1 MKKYLILISLIL
13 FNLSFSGE
21 NNIIKGNPNTIT
33 GDNNVVIGNNNTIRK
48 NSSVTIGN
56 ENSTGNDNSVAIG
69 ITNRPDIGG
78 NNVSIGFVNYP
89 QHEGAIAIGNG
100 MTDGS
105 AYSIGMGEDNS
116 VKGDNSF
123 VLGKNNK
130 SFSFYNKY
138 PTYTIGD
145 SNYMAGYDSFNFGT
159 NNWYGEDWYGKKDYT
174 YEVNNHKYP
183 KGMWFNYVFGSN
195 VRIDETKSYTIVL
208 GNNSE
213 AVYNSL
219 SIGNSNHLRRIVNV
233 ERALNESD
241 AITLKQFKDILYNK
255 NTDND
260 FSSYLFKD
268 LSNSDDETLKNQALK
283 LLTTDNISST
293 SNYLI
298 SGKIL
303 YNYINSGDN
312 IYSKNKIDEL
322 INNRTSNQD
331 YSGLL
336 EKGEYDKL
344 KDVSLLK
351 SNVTKEFLSN
361 ILDNKELAETDSS
374 NINTGEYREVLS
386 KSNLISDKKF
396 QDSLTTLYN
405 KNEIE
410 EKIDNKSNISGDNID
425 VDKYIKVLSL
435 GKEGNKLI
443 TDRNIK
449 EILENSYI
457 KSSEIDNRL
466 TNLEKKDGSNI
477 EVDAY
482 TKKLEE
488 KGLLTDSK
496 SKELIDEKL
505 KTIDLTKP
513 NEKLQVFNN
522 INEKSIKANAG
533 IASAIAIS
541 SLPQVNISDDRLL
554 NISFGYGM
562 YGREHAFALGVSG
575 GDPNG
580 NVIARLNSS
589 INTKVQFSV
598 GLGLSYQFGIS
609 YSNDDLEIENLTKKL
624 QNLEDL
630 VKRLNVD

>member
-13 FNLSFSGE
+13 FNISFSGE

-116 VKGDNSF
+116 VKGENSF

-130 SFSFYNKY
+130 SFSLYNKY

-145 SNYMAGYDSFNFGT
+145 SNYMVGIDSYNFGT
-159 NNWYGEDWYGKKDYT
+159 NNWYGEDRYGKKDYT

-183 KGMWFNYVFGSN
+183 KNMWFNYVFGSN
-195 VRIDETKSYTIVL
+195 VRIDETKSYSIVL
-208 GNNSE
+208 GNESE
-213 AVYNSL
+213 SVYNSL
-219 SIGNSNHLRRIVNV
+219 SIGNNTNLRRIANV
-233 ERALNESD
+233 AKGVNESD

-283 LLTTDNISST
+283 LLTTGNISST

-303 YNYINSGDN
+303 YNYLNGGDN

-322 INNRTSNQD
+322 INNRPSNND
-331 YSGLL
+331 YFGLL
-336 EKGEYDKL
+336 EKGEYAKL

-351 SNVTKEFLSN
+351 SNVTKEYLTN

-374 NINTGEYREVLS
+374 NINVWEYKEILS
-386 KSNLISDKKF
+386 KSNLITDKKLH
-396 QDSLTTLYN
+396 DNLSSLYN

-410 EKIDNKSNISGDNID
+410 EKIDDKANVSGDNIE
-425 VDKYIKVLSL
+425 VNKYIQTLSL
-435 GKEGNKLI
+435 GKDGHKLI
-443 TDRNIK
+443 TDRNLK

-488 KGLLTDSK
+488 KGLLTDTK
-496 SKELIDEKL
+496 SKKMID
-505 KTIDLTKP
+505 
-513 NEKLQVFNN
+513 EKLQVFNN
-522 INEKSIKANAG
+522 INEKSSKANAG

-541 SLPQVNISDDRLL
+541 SLPQINITDDRIL

-575 GDPNG
+575 GDPSG

-589 INTKVQFSV
+589 INTKVQFSI
-598 GLGLSYQFGIS
+598 GLGLAYQFGIS
-609 YSNDDLEIENLTKKL
+609 YNDEDLEIKNLIQKVENLENLVKKL
-624 QNLEDL
+624 
-630 VKRLNVD
+630 K

>member
-78 NNVSIGFVNYP
+78 NNVSIGFVNHP

-116 VKGDNSF
+116 VKGEKSF

-130 SFSFYNKY
+130 SFSLYNKY

-145 SNYMAGYDSFNFGT
+145 SNYMVGYDSFNFGT
-159 NNWYGEDWYGKKDYT
+159 NNWYGEDRYGKKDYT
-174 YEVNNHKYP
+174 YEVTNHKYP
-183 KGMWFNYVFGSN
+183 KNMWFNYVFGSN
-195 VRIDETKSYTIVL
+195 VRIDETKSYSIVL
-208 GNNSE
+208 GNESE
-213 AVYNSL
+213 SVNNSL
-219 SIGNSNHLRRIVNV
+219 SIGSSTHLRRIVNV

-283 LLTTDNISST
+283 LLTTGNISST
-293 SNYLI
+293 SNDLI

-303 YNYINSGDN
+303 YNYLNGGES
-312 IYSKNKIDEL
+312 IYNKSKIDEL

-336 EKGEYDKL
+336 EKGEYAKL

-351 SNVTKEFLSN
+351 SNVTKEYLSK

-374 NINTGEYREVLS
+374 NINVGEYKEVLS
-386 KSNLISDKKF
+386 KSNLITDKKLH
-396 QDSLTTLYN
+396 DNLSSLYN
-405 KNEIE
+405 KKEVE

-449 EILENSYI
+449 EILENSYV

-496 SKELIDEKL
+496 SKKLIDEKL
-505 KTIDLTKP
+505 KTIDLTKS
-513 NEKLQVFNN
+513 NEKLELFNN
-522 INEKSIKANAG
+522 INEKSVKANAG

-562 YGREHAFALGVSG
+562 YGREHAFALGISG
-575 GDPNG
+575 GDPSG
-580 NVIARLNSS
+580 NVIAKLNSS

-598 GLGLSYQFGIS
+598 GLGLAYQFGIS
-609 YSNDDLEIENLTKKL
+609 YNDEDLEIKNLTKKL

-630 VKRLNVD
+630 VKKLNTD

>member
-21 NNIIKGNPNTIT
+21 NNTIEGNTNTIT
-33 GDNNVVIGNNNTIRK
+33 GDNNVVIGNDNTIRK

-56 ENSTGNDNSVAIG
+56 KNSTGNDNSVAIG
-69 ITNRPDIGG
+69 ITNMPNIGG

-100 MTDGS
+100 MTAGS

-116 VKGDNSF
+116 IKGDNSF

-130 SFSFYNKY
+130 SFSLYNKY

-145 SNYMAGYDSFNFGT
+145 SNHMAGYDSFNLGT
-159 NNWYGEDWYGKKDYT
+159 NNWYGEDFYGPKDYT
-174 YEVNNHKYP
+174 GVINEHKYP
-183 KGMWFNYVFGSN
+183 KILWFNYVFGSN
-195 VRIDETKSYTIVL
+195 VRIDETKSYSIVL

-213 AVYNSL
+213 SVYNSL
-219 SIGNSNHLRRIVNV
+219 SIGNNTHLRRIVNV
-233 ERALNESD
+233 ASALNESD

-283 LLTTDNISST
+283 LLTTGNISST
-293 SNYLI
+293 SNDLI

-303 YNYINSGDN
+303 YNYLNGGDN
-312 IYSKNKIDEL
+312 IYNKGKIDEL

-344 KDVSLLK
+344 KDESLLK

-374 NINTGEYREVLS
+374 NINTGEYKNVLS
-386 KSNLISDKKF
+386 KSNLITDKKLH
-396 QDSLTTLYN
+396 DNLSSLYN

-410 EKIDNKSNISGDNID
+410 EKIDDKANVSGDNIE
-425 VDKYIKVLSL
+425 VNKYIQTLSL
-435 GKEGNKLI
+435 GKDDYKLI
-443 TDRNIK
+443 TDRNLK

-505 KTIDLTKP
+505 KTIDLTKS

-589 INTKVQFSV
+589 INTKIQFSI

-609 YSNDDLEIENLTKKL
+609 NDDEDLEIKNLTQKVENLE
-624 QNLEDL
+624 NL

>member
-13 FNLSFSGE
+13 FNISFSGE

-69 ITNRPDIGG
+69 ITNMPNIGG

-116 VKGDNSF
+116 VKGEKSF

-130 SFSFYNKY
+130 SFSLYNKY

-145 SNYMAGYDSFNFGT
+145 SNYMVGIDSYNFGT
-159 NNWYGEDWYGKKDYT
+159 NNWYGEDRYGKKDYT

-183 KGMWFNYVFGSN
+183 KNMWFNYVFGSN
-195 VRIDETKSYTIVL
+195 VRIDETKSYSIVL
-208 GNNSE
+208 GNESE
-213 AVYNSL
+213 SVYNSL

-283 LLTTDNISST
+283 LLTTGNISST

-303 YNYINSGDN
+303 YNYLNGGDN

-322 INNRTSNQD
+322 INNRPSNND

-351 SNVTKEFLSN
+351 NNVTKEFLSN
-361 ILDNKELAETDSS
+361 ILNNKELAETDSS
-374 NINTGEYREVLS
+374 NINVGEYKNVLS
-386 KSNLISDKKF
+386 KYNLTTDKKLH
-396 QDSLTTLYN
+396 DNLSSLYN

-410 EKIDNKSNISGDNID
+410 EKIDDKANVSGDNIE
-425 VDKYIKVLSL
+425 VNKYIQTLSL
-435 GKEGNKLI
+435 GKDGHKLI
-443 TDRNIK
+443 TDRNLK

-488 KGLLTDSK
+488 KGLLTDTK
-496 SKELIDEKL
+496 SKKMIDERL
-505 KTIDLTKP
+505 NTIDLIKS

-522 INEKSIKANAG
+522 INEKSVKANAG

-541 SLPQVNISDDRLL
+541 SLPQINITDDRIL

-562 YGREHAFALGVSG
+562 YGREHAFALGVNG

-598 GLGLSYQFGIS
+598 GLGLAYQFGIS
-609 YSNDDLEIENLTKKL
+609 YNDEDLEIKNLTQKVEDLENLVKKL
-624 QNLEDL
+624 
-630 VKRLNVD
+630 K

>member
-21 NNIIKGNPNTIT
+21 NNTIEGNTNTIT
-33 GDNNVVIGNNNTIRK
+33 GDNNVVIGNDNTIRK

-56 ENSTGNDNSVAIG
+56 KNSTGNDNSVAIG

-100 MTDGS
+100 MTAGS

-116 VKGDNSF
+116 IKGDNSF
-123 VLGKNNK
+123 VLGKNNT
-130 SFSFYNKY
+130 SFSFYSKN
-138 PTYTIGD
+138 PTYTIGYK
-145 SNYMAGYDSFNFGT
+145 NYMAGYDSFNFGT
-159 NNWYGEDWYGKKDYT
+159 NNWYGEDFYGPKDYT
-174 YEVNNHKYP
+174 GVINEHKYP
-183 KGMWFNYVFGSN
+183 KILWFNYVFGSN
-195 VRIDETKSYTIVL
+195 VRIDETKSYSIVL

-213 AVYNSL
+213 SVYNSL
-219 SIGNSNHLRRIVNV
+219 SIGNNTHLRRIVNV
-233 ERALNESD
+233 ASALNESD

-283 LLTTDNISST
+283 LLTTGNISST
-293 SNYLI
+293 SNDLI

-303 YNYINSGDN
+303 YNYLNSGNN

-322 INNRTSNQD
+322 IDNRTSNQD

-344 KDVSLLK
+344 KDESLLK
-351 SNVTKEFLSN
+351 NNVTKEYLTN

-374 NINTGEYREVLS
+374 NINAGEYKEVLS
-386 KSNLISDKKF
+386 KSNLITDKKLH
-396 QDSLTTLYN
+396 DNLNSLYN

-410 EKIDNKSNISGDNID
+410 EKIDDKVNVSGDNID

-435 GKEGNKLI
+435 GKDGNKLI

-496 SKELIDEKL
+496 SKKLIDEKL

-513 NEKLQVFNN
+513 NEKLQLFNN

-541 SLPQVNISDDRLL
+541 SLPQVNISDERVL

-562 YGREHAFALGVSG
+562 YGREHAFALGISG

-609 YSNDDLEIENLTKKL
+609 YNDEDLEIKNLTQKVENLE
-624 QNLEDL
+624 NL

>member
-21 NNIIKGNPNTIT
+21 NNTIEGNTNTIT
-33 GDNNVVIGNNNTIRK
+33 GDNNVVIGNDNTIRK

-56 ENSTGNDNSVAIG
+56 KNSTGNDNSVAIG

-100 MTDGS
+100 MTAGS

-116 VKGDNSF
+116 IKGDNSF

-130 SFSFYNKY
+130 SFSLYNKY

-145 SNYMAGYDSFNFGT
+145 GNHMAGYDSFNFGT
-159 NNWYGEDWYGKKDYT
+159 NNWYGEDFYGPKDYT
-174 YEVNNHKYP
+174 GVINEHKYP
-183 KGMWFNYVFGSN
+183 KILWFNYVFGSN
-195 VRIDETKSYTIVL
+195 VRIDETKSYSIVL

-213 AVYNSL
+213 SVYNSL
-219 SIGNSNHLRRIVNV
+219 SIGNNTHLRRIVNV
-233 ERALNESD
+233 ASALNESD

-283 LLTTDNISST
+283 LLTIGNISST

-303 YNYINSGDN
+303 YNYLNGGDN
-312 IYSKNKIDEL
+312 IYSKSKIDEL

-344 KDVSLLK
+344 KDESLLK

-374 NINTGEYREVLS
+374 NINVGEYKNVLS
-386 KSNLISDKKF
+386 KSNLITDKKLH
-396 QDSLTTLYN
+396 DNLSSLYN

-410 EKIDNKSNISGDNID
+410 EKIDDKANVSGDNID

-449 EILENSYI
+449 EILENSYV

-466 TNLEKKDGSNI
+466 TNLEKEDGSNI

-488 KGLLTDSK
+488 KGLLTDTK

-505 KTIDLTKP
+505 KSFDLTKS
-513 NEKLQVFNN
+513 NEKLQLFNN
-522 INEKSIKANAG
+522 INEKSVKANAG

>member
-13 FNLSFSGE
+13 FNISFSGE

-69 ITNRPDIGG
+69 ITNMPDIGG

-89 QHEGAIAIGNG
+89 QHEEAIAIGNG

-116 VKGDNSF
+116 VKGEKSF

-130 SFSFYNKY
+130 SFSLYNKY

-145 SNYMAGYDSFNFGT
+145 SNYMVGIDSYNFGT
-159 NNWYGEDWYGKKDYT
+159 NNWYGEDRYGKKDYT

-183 KGMWFNYVFGSN
+183 KNMWFNYVFGSN
-195 VRIDETKSYTIVL
+195 VRIDETKSYSIVL
-208 GNNSE
+208 GNESE
-213 AVYNSL
+213 SVYNSL
-219 SIGNSNHLRRIVNV
+219 SIGNNTNLRRIANV
-233 ERALNESD
+233 AKGVNESD

-283 LLTTDNISST
+283 LLTTGNISST

-303 YNYINSGDN
+303 YNYLNGGDN

-322 INNRTSNQD
+322 INNRPSNND

-336 EKGEYDKL
+336 EKGEYTKL

-374 NINTGEYREVLS
+374 NINVWEYKEVLS
-386 KSNLISDKKF
+386 KSNLITDKNLH
-396 QDSLTTLYN
+396 DNLSSLYN

-410 EKIDNKSNISGDNID
+410 EKIDDKANVSGDNIEIN
-425 VDKYIKVLSL
+425 KYIQILSL
-435 GKEGNKLI
+435 GKDGYKLI
-443 TDRNIK
+443 TDRNLK

-482 TKKLEE
+482 TKKLQE
-488 KGLLTDSK
+488 KGLLTDTK
-496 SKELIDEKL
+496 SKKMIDERL
-505 KTIDLTKP
+505 NTIDLIKS

-522 INEKSIKANAG
+522 INEKSSKANAG

-541 SLPQVNISDDRLL
+541 SLPQINITDDRIL

-562 YGREHAFALGVSG
+562 YVREHAFALGVSG

-589 INTKVQFSV
+589 INTKVQFSI
-598 GLGLSYQFGIS
+598 GLGLAYQFGIS
-609 YSNDDLEIENLTKKL
+609 YNDEDLEIKNLTQKVENLENLVKKL
-624 QNLEDL
+624 
-630 VKRLNVD
+630 K

>member
-13 FNLSFSGE
+13 FNISFSGE

-69 ITNRPDIGG
+69 ITNMPDIGG

-116 VKGDNSF
+116 VKGEKSF

-130 SFSFYNKY
+130 SFSLYNKY

-145 SNYMAGYDSFNFGT
+145 SNYMVGVDSYNFGT
-159 NNWYGEDWYGKKDYT
+159 NNWYGEDRYGKKDYT

-183 KGMWFNYVFGSN
+183 KNMWFNYVFGSN
-195 VRIDETKSYTIVL
+195 VRIDETKSYSIVL

-213 AVYNSL
+213 SVYNSL

-260 FSSYLFKD
+260 FSLYLFKD

-283 LLTTDNISST
+283 LLTTGNISST
-293 SNYLI
+293 SNDLI

-303 YNYINSGDN
+303 YNYLNSGDN
-312 IYSKNKIDEL
+312 IYNKSKIDEL
-322 INNRTSNQD
+322 INNRPSNND
-331 YSGLL
+331 YSDLL
-336 EKGEYDKL
+336 ENGEYAKL

-351 SNVTKEFLSN
+351 SNVTKEYLTN
-361 ILDNKELAETDSS
+361 ILDNKELSETDSS
-374 NINTGEYREVLS
+374 NINVGEYKEVLS
-386 KSNLISDKKF
+386 KSNLITDKKLH
-396 QDSLTTLYN
+396 DNLSSLYN

-410 EKIDNKSNISGDNID
+410 EKIDNKFNISGDNIEIN
-425 VDKYIKVLSL
+425 KYIQTLSL
-435 GKEGNKLI
+435 GKDGHKLI
-443 TDRNIK
+443 TDRNLK

-488 KGLLTDSK
+488 KGLLTDTK
-496 SKELIDEKL
+496 SKKMIDERL
-505 KTIDLTKP
+505 NTIDLIKS

-522 INEKSIKANAG
+522 INEKSVKANAG

-541 SLPQVNISDDRLL
+541 SLPQINITDDRIL

-598 GLGLSYQFGIS
+598 GLGLAYQFGIS
-609 YSNDDLEIENLTKKL
+609 YNDEDLEIKNLTQKVENLENLVKKL
-624 QNLEDL
+624 
-630 VKRLNVD
+630 K

>member
-1 MKKYLILISLIL
+1 M
-13 FNLSFSGE
+13 
-21 NNIIKGNPNTIT
+21 
-33 GDNNVVIGNNNTIRK
+33 V
-48 NSSVTIGN
+48 
-56 ENSTGNDNSVAIG
+56 G
-69 ITNRPDIGG
+69 I
-78 NNVSIGFVNYP
+78 
-89 QHEGAIAIGNG
+89 
-100 MTDGS
+100 
-105 AYSIGMGEDNS
+105 
-116 VKGDNSF
+116 
-123 VLGKNNK
+123 
-130 SFSFYNKY
+130 
-138 PTYTIGD
+138 D
-145 SNYMAGYDSFNFGT
+145 SYNFGT
-159 NNWYGEDWYGKKDYT
+159 NNWYGEDRYGKKDYT

-183 KGMWFNYVFGSN
+183 KNMWFNYVFGSN
-195 VRIDETKSYTIVL
+195 VRIDETKSYSIVL
-208 GNNSE
+208 GNESE
-213 AVYNSL
+213 SVYNSL
-219 SIGNSNHLRRIVNV
+219 SIGNNTNLRRIANV
-233 ERALNESD
+233 AKGVNESD

-283 LLTTDNISST
+283 LLTTGNISST

-312 IYSKNKIDEL
+312 IYSKNKINEL

-331 YSGLL
+331 YSSLL
-336 EKGEYDKL
+336 EKGEYAKL

-351 SNVTKEFLSN
+351 SNVTKKFLSN
-361 ILDNKELAETDSS
+361 ILNNKELAETDSS
-374 NINTGEYREVLS
+374 NINVGEYKNVLS
-386 KSNLISDKKF
+386 KSNLITDKKLH
-396 QDSLTTLYN
+396 DNLSSLYN

-410 EKIDNKSNISGDNID
+410 EKIDDKANVSGDNIE
-425 VDKYIKVLSL
+425 VNKYIQTLSL
-435 GKEGNKLI
+435 GKDGHKLI
-443 TDRNIK
+443 TDRNLK

-477 EVDAY
+477 EVDTY

-488 KGLLTDSK
+488 KGLLTDTK
-496 SKELIDEKL
+496 SKKIIDEKL
-505 KTIDLTKP
+505 KTIDLIKS

-541 SLPQVNISDDRLL
+541 SLPQINITDDRIL

-589 INTKVQFSV
+589 INTKVQFSI

-609 YSNDDLEIENLTKKL
+609 YNDKDLEIKNLTQKVENLENLVKKL
-624 QNLEDL
+624 
-630 VKRLNVD
+630 K

>member
-123 VLGKNNK
+123 VLGKNNT
-130 SFSFYNKY
+130 SFSFYSKN
-138 PTYTIGD
+138 PTYTIGYK
-145 SNYMAGYDSFNFGT
+145 NYMAGYDSFNFGT

-183 KGMWFNYVFGSN
+183 KGMWFNYIFGSN

-268 LSNSDDETLKNQALK
+268 LSNSDDETLKNKALK
-283 LLTTDNISST
+283 LLTIGRIGST
-293 SNYLI
+293 SNDLI

-303 YNYINSGDN
+303 YNYLNGGEN
-312 IYSKNKIDEL
+312 IYNKSKIDEFM
-322 INNRTSNQD
+322 NNRISNHD

-336 EKGEYDKL
+336 EKGEYVKL
-344 KDVSLLK
+344 KDESLLK

-361 ILDNKELAETDSS
+361 ILDNNELAETDSS
-374 NINTGEYREVLS
+374 NINVGEYRNMLS
-386 KSNLISDKKF
+386 KSNLITDEKLHDNLS
-396 QDSLTTLYN
+396 SLYN
-405 KNEIE
+405 KKEVE

-443 TDRNIK
+443 TDINIK
-449 EILENSYI
+449 EILENSYM
-457 KSSEIDNRL
+457 KSSKIDNRL
-466 TNLEKKDGSNI
+466 TNLEKKDASNI
-477 EVDAY
+477 DGDIY
-482 TKKLEE
+482 TKKLEK

-496 SKELIDEKL
+496 SKELIDDKL
-505 KTIDLTKP
+505 KTIDLTKS
-513 NEKLQVFNN
+513 NEKLQLFDN
-522 INEKSIKANAG
+522 INEKIIKANAG

-562 YGREHAFALGVSG
+562 YAREHAFALGISG

-609 YSNDDLEIENLTKKL
+609 YSNDDLEIKNLTKKL
-624 QNLEDL
+624 QNLEEL
-630 VKRLNVD
+630 VKQLNTN

>member
-21 NNIIKGNPNTIT
+21 NNIIKGNPNTII

-56 ENSTGNDNSVAIG
+56 DNDTGKDNSVAIG

-78 NNVSIGFVNYP
+78 NNVSIGFVNHP

-145 SNYMAGYDSFNFGT
+145 NNYMAGYDSFNFGT
-159 NNWYGEDWYGKKDYT
+159 NNWYGEDRYGKKDYT

-183 KGMWFNYVFGSN
+183 KNMWFNYVFGSN
-195 VRIDETKSYTIVL
+195 VRIDETKSYSIVL
-208 GNNSE
+208 GNESE
-213 AVYNSL
+213 SVNNSL
-219 SIGNSNHLRRIVNV
+219 SIGSSTHLRRIVNV

-283 LLTTDNISST
+283 LLTIGNISST
-293 SNYLI
+293 SNDLI

-303 YNYINSGDN
+303 YNYLNGGES
-312 IYSKNKIDEL
+312 IYNKSKIDEL
-322 INNRTSNQD
+322 INNIPSNHD
-331 YSGLL
+331 YSSLL
-336 EKGEYDKL
+336 EKGEYAKL
-344 KDVSLLK
+344 KDESLLK
-351 SNVTKEFLSN
+351 SNVTKEYLTN

-374 NINTGEYREVLS
+374 NINVGEYKNVLS
-386 KSNLISDKKF
+386 KSNLITDEKIHDNLS
-396 QDSLTTLYN
+396 SLYN
-405 KNEIE
+405 KKEVE

-496 SKELIDEKL
+496 SKKLIDEKL
-505 KTIDLTKP
+505 KTIDLTKS
-513 NEKLQVFNN
+513 NEKLQLFNN
-522 INEKSIKANAG
+522 INEKSVKANAG

-630 VKRLNVD
+630 VKKLNTD

>member
-13 FNLSFSGE
+13 FNISFSGE
-21 NNIIKGNPNTIT
+21 NNTIEGNTNTIT

-69 ITNRPDIGG
+69 ITNMPNIGG

-116 VKGDNSF
+116 VKGEKSF

-130 SFSFYNKY
+130 SFSFHNKY

-145 SNYMAGYDSFNFGT
+145 SNYMVGIDSYNFGT
-159 NNWYGEDWYGKKDYT
+159 NNWYGEDRYGKKDYT
-174 YEVNNHKYP
+174 YEVNNHEYP
-183 KGMWFNYVFGSN
+183 KNMWFNYVFGSN
-195 VRIDETKSYTIVL
+195 VRIDEKKSYSIVL

-283 LLTTDNISST
+283 LLITGNISST

-303 YNYINSGDN
+303 YNYLNGGDN
-312 IYSKNKIDEL
+312 IYNKSKIDEL
-322 INNRTSNQD
+322 INKNKTSNHD

-351 SNVTKEFLSN
+351 SNVTKEYLTN

-374 NINTGEYREVLS
+374 NINVGEYKNVLS
-386 KSNLISDKKF
+386 KSNLTTDKKLH
-396 QDSLTTLYN
+396 DNLSSLYN

-410 EKIDNKSNISGDNID
+410 EKIDDKANVSGDNIE
-425 VDKYIKVLSL
+425 VNKYIQTLSL
-435 GKEGNKLI
+435 GKDGHKLI
-443 TDRNIK
+443 TDRNLK

-477 EVDAY
+477 EVDTY

-488 KGLLTDSK
+488 KGLLTDTK
-496 SKELIDEKL
+496 SKKIIDEKL
-505 KTIDLTKP
+505 KTIDLIKS

-541 SLPQVNISDDRLL
+541 SLPQINITDDRLL

-609 YSNDDLEIENLTKKL
+609 YNDEDLEIENLTKKL
-624 QNLEDL
+624 QNLEEL
-630 VKRLNVD
+630 VKKLK

>member
-21 NNIIKGNPNTIT
+21 NNTIEGNTNTIT

-56 ENSTGNDNSVAIG
+56 KNSTGNDNSVAIG

-78 NNVSIGFVNYP
+78 NNVSIGFVNHP

-100 MTDGS
+100 MTAGS

-123 VLGKNNK
+123 VLGKNNT
-130 SFSFYNKY
+130 SFSFYSKN
-138 PTYTIGD
+138 PTYTIGYK
-145 SNYMAGYDSFNFGT
+145 NYMAGYDSFNFGT
-159 NNWYGEDWYGKKDYT
+159 NNWYGEDRYGPKDYT
-174 YEVNNHKYP
+174 GVINEHKYP
-183 KGMWFNYVFGSN
+183 KILWFNYVFGSN
-195 VRIDETKSYTIVL
+195 VRIDETKSYSIVL

-213 AVYNSL
+213 SVYNSL
-219 SIGNSNHLRRIVNV
+219 SIGNNTHLRRIVNV
-233 ERALNESD
+233 ASALNESD

-283 LLTTDNISST
+283 LLTTGNISST

-303 YNYINSGDN
+303 YNYLNGGDN
-312 IYSKNKIDEL
+312 IYNKSKIDEL

-351 SNVTKEFLSN
+351 NNVTKEYLTN

-374 NINTGEYREVLS
+374 NINVGEYKEVLS
-386 KSNLISDKKF
+386 KSNLITDKKLH
-396 QDSLTTLYN
+396 DNLSSLYN

-449 EILENSYI
+449 EILENSYV

-496 SKELIDEKL
+496 SKKLIDEKL
-505 KTIDLTKP
+505 KTIDLTKL
-513 NEKLQVFNN
+513 NEKLQLFNN
-522 INEKSIKANAG
+522 INEKSVRANAG

>member
-13 FNLSFSGE
+13 FNISFSGE

-69 ITNRPDIGG
+69 ITNMPDIGG

-116 VKGDNSF
+116 VKGEKSF

-130 SFSFYNKY
+130 SFSLYNKY

-145 SNYMAGYDSFNFGT
+145 SNYMVGIDSYNFGT
-159 NNWYGEDWYGKKDYT
+159 NNWYGEDRYGKKDYT

-183 KGMWFNYVFGSN
+183 KNMWFNYVFGSN
-195 VRIDETKSYTIVL
+195 VRIDETKSYSIVL
-208 GNNSE
+208 GNESE
-213 AVYNSL
+213 SVYNSL
-219 SIGNSNHLRRIVNV
+219 SIGNNTNLRRISNV
-233 ERALNESD
+233 ASALNESD

-283 LLTTDNISST
+283 LLITGNISST

-303 YNYINSGDN
+303 YNYLNGGDN
-312 IYSKNKIDEL
+312 IYNKSKIDEL
-322 INNRTSNQD
+322 INNRPSNND

-351 SNVTKEFLSN
+351 SNVTKEYLTN

-374 NINTGEYREVLS
+374 NINVGEYKEVLS
-386 KSNLISDKKF
+386 KSNLITDKNLH
-396 QDSLTTLYN
+396 DNLSSLYN

-410 EKIDNKSNISGDNID
+410 EKIDDKANVSGDNIEAN
-425 VDKYIKVLSL
+425 KYIQTLSL
-435 GKEGNKLI
+435 GKDGHKLI
-443 TDRNIK
+443 TDRNLK

-457 KSSEIDNRL
+457 KSYEIDNRL

-488 KGLLTDSK
+488 KGLLTDTK
-496 SKELIDEKL
+496 SKKMIDERL
-505 KTIDLTKP
+505 NTIDLIKS

-541 SLPQVNISDDRLL
+541 SLPQINITDDRIL

-562 YGREHAFALGVSG
+562 YGREHAFALGISG

-609 YSNDDLEIENLTKKL
+609 YNDEDLEIKNLTQKVENLENLVKKL
-624 QNLEDL
+624 
-630 VKRLNVD
+630 K

>member
-13 FNLSFSGE
+13 FNLSYSGE
-21 NNIIKGNPNTIT
+21 NNTIKGNPNTIT

-130 SFSFYNKY
+130 SFSLYNKY

-145 SNYMAGYDSFNFGT
+145 SNYMVGIDSYNFGS
-159 NNWYGEDWYGKKDYT
+159 NNFYGEDWYGPKDYT
-174 YEVNNHKYP
+174 GVINSREYP
-183 KGMWFNYVFGSN
+183 EDMRFNYIFGSN
-195 VRIDETKSYTIVL
+195 VRIDETKSYSIVL

-219 SIGNSNHLRRIVNV
+219 SIGNNTHLRRIVNV

-268 LSNSDDETLKNQALK
+268 LSNSDDETLKNKALK
-283 LLTTDNISST
+283 LLTIGRIGST
-293 SNYLI
+293 SNDLI

-303 YNYINSGDN
+303 YNYLNGGEN
-312 IYSKNKIDEL
+312 IYNKSKIDEFM
-322 INNRTSNQD
+322 NNRISNHD

-336 EKGEYDKL
+336 EKGEYVKL
-344 KDVSLLK
+344 KDESLLK

-361 ILDNKELAETDSS
+361 ILDNNELAETDSS
-374 NINTGEYREVLS
+374 NINVGEYRNMLS
-386 KSNLISDKKF
+386 KSNLITDEKLHDNLS
-396 QDSLTTLYN
+396 SLYN
-405 KNEIE
+405 KKEVE

-443 TDRNIK
+443 TDINIK
-449 EILENSYI
+449 EILENSYM
-457 KSSEIDNRL
+457 KSSKIDNRL
-466 TNLEKKDGSNI
+466 TNLEKKDASNI
-477 EVDAY
+477 DGDIY
-482 TKKLEE
+482 TKKLEK

-496 SKELIDEKL
+496 SKELIDDKL
-505 KTIDLTKP
+505 KTIDLTKS
-513 NEKLQVFNN
+513 NEKLQLFDN
-522 INEKSIKANAG
+522 INEKIIKANAG

-562 YGREHAFALGVSG
+562 YAREHAFALGISG

-609 YSNDDLEIENLTKKL
+609 YSNDDLEIKNLTKKL
-624 QNLEDL
+624 QNLEEL
-630 VKRLNVD
+630 VKQLNTN

>member
-145 SNYMAGYDSFNFGT
+145 SNHMAGYDSFNFGT

-183 KGMWFNYVFGSN
+183 KGMWFNYIFGSN

-268 LSNSDDETLKNQALK
+268 LSNSGDETLKNQALK
-283 LLTTDNISST
+283 LLTTGAISST
-293 SNYLI
+293 SNELI

-303 YNYINSGDN
+303 YNYLNGGDN

-322 INNRTSNQD
+322 INNRPSNND

-336 EKGEYDKL
+336 EKGEYAKL
-344 KDVSLLK
+344 KDISLLK
-351 SNVTKEFLSN
+351 SNVTKEYLTN
-361 ILDNKELAETDSS
+361 ILDNKELVETDSS
-374 NINTGEYREVLS
+374 NINAGEYKNVLS
-386 KSNLISDKKF
+386 KSNLITDKNLH
-396 QDSLTTLYN
+396 DNLSSLYN

-410 EKIDNKSNISGDNID
+410 EKIDDKANVFGDNIE
-425 VDKYIKVLSL
+425 VNKYIQTLSL
-435 GKEGNKLI
+435 GKDGHKLI
-443 TDRNIK
+443 TDRNLK

-466 TNLEKKDGSNI
+466 TNLEKKDGGNI

-488 KGLLTDSK
+488 KGLLTDTK
-496 SKELIDEKL
+496 SKKMIDERL
-505 KTIDLTKP
+505 KTIDLIKS

-541 SLPQVNISDDRLL
+541 SLPQINITDDRIL

-562 YGREHAFALGVSG
+562 YGREHAFALGISG

-580 NVIARLNSS
+580 NVIVRLNSS

-598 GLGLSYQFGIS
+598 GLGLSYQFGIN
-609 YSNDDLEIENLTKKL
+609 NDDEDLEIKNLTQKVENVENLVKKL
-624 QNLEDL
+624 
-630 VKRLNVD
+630 K

>member
-69 ITNRPDIGG
+69 ITNMPDIGG

-116 VKGDNSF
+116 VKGEKSF

-130 SFSFYNKY
+130 SFSLYNKY

-145 SNYMAGYDSFNFGT
+145 SNYMVGIDSYNFGT
-159 NNWYGEDWYGKKDYT
+159 NNWYGEDRYGKKDYT

-183 KGMWFNYVFGSN
+183 KNMWFNYVFGSN
-195 VRIDETKSYTIVL
+195 VRIDETKSYSIVL
-208 GNNSE
+208 GNESE
-213 AVYNSL
+213 SVYNSL
-219 SIGNSNHLRRIVNV
+219 SIGNNTNLRRIANV
-233 ERALNESD
+233 ASALNESD

-283 LLTTDNISST
+283 LLITGNISST

-303 YNYINSGDN
+303 YNYINSGEN
-312 IYSKNKIDEL
+312 IYNKSKIDGL
-322 INNRTSNQD
+322 INNRPSNND

-336 EKGEYDKL
+336 EKGEYAKL
-344 KDVSLLK
+344 KDESLLK
-351 SNVTKEFLSN
+351 SNVTKEYLTN

-374 NINTGEYREVLS
+374 NINVWEYKNVLS
-386 KSNLISDKKF
+386 KSNLITDKKLH
-396 QDSLTTLYN
+396 DNLSSLYN

-410 EKIDNKSNISGDNID
+410 EKIDDKANVSGDNIE
-425 VDKYIKVLSL
+425 VNKYIQTLSL
-435 GKEGNKLI
+435 GKDGHKLI
-443 TDRNIK
+443 TDRNLK

-505 KTIDLTKP
+505 KTIDLIKS

-541 SLPQVNISDDRLL
+541 SLPQINITDDRLL

-609 YSNDDLEIENLTKKL
+609 YNDEDLEIKNLTQKVENLENLVKKL
-624 QNLEDL
+624 
-630 VKRLNVD
+630 K

>member
-69 ITNRPDIGG
+69 ITNMPDIGG

-116 VKGDNSF
+116 VKGEKSF

-130 SFSFYNKY
+130 SFSLYNKY

-145 SNYMAGYDSFNFGT
+145 SNYMVGIDSYNFGT
-159 NNWYGEDWYGKKDYT
+159 NNWYGEDRYGKKDYT

-183 KGMWFNYVFGSN
+183 KNMWFNYVFGSN
-195 VRIDETKSYTIVL
+195 VRIDETKSYSIVL
-208 GNNSE
+208 GNESE
-213 AVYNSL
+213 SVYNSL

-283 LLTTDNISST
+283 LLTTGNISST

-336 EKGEYDKL
+336 EKGEYSKL

-351 SNVTKEFLSN
+351 NNVTKEYLTN

-374 NINTGEYREVLS
+374 NINVGEYKEVLS
-386 KSNLISDKKF
+386 KSNLITDKKLH
-396 QDSLTTLYN
+396 DNLSSLYN

-435 GKEGNKLI
+435 GKEGSKLI
-443 TDRNIK
+443 TDINIK
-449 EILENSYI
+449 EILENSYM
-457 KSSEIDNRL
+457 KSSKIDNRL

-488 KGLLTDSK
+488 KGLLTDTK
-496 SKELIDEKL
+496 SKKMIDEKL
-505 KTIDLTKP
+505 KTIDLIKS

-522 INEKSIKANAG
+522 INEKSVKANAG

-541 SLPQVNISDDRLL
+541 SLPQINITDDRIL

-562 YGREHAFALGVSG
+562 YGREHAFALGISG

-598 GLGLSYQFGIS
+598 GLGLAYQFGIS
-609 YSNDDLEIENLTKKL
+609 YNDEDLEIKNLTQKVENLEELVKKL
-624 QNLEDL
+624 
-630 VKRLNVD
+630 K

>member
-13 FNLSFSGE
+13 FNISFSGE

-69 ITNRPDIGG
+69 ITNMPDIGG

-89 QHEGAIAIGNG
+89 QHEEAIAIGNG

-116 VKGDNSF
+116 VKGEKSF

-130 SFSFYNKY
+130 SFSLYNKY

-145 SNYMAGYDSFNFGT
+145 SNYMVGIDSYNFGT
-159 NNWYGEDWYGKKDYT
+159 NNWYGEDRYGKKDYT

-183 KGMWFNYVFGSN
+183 KNMWFNYVFGSN
-195 VRIDETKSYTIVL
+195 VRIDETKSYSIVL
-208 GNNSE
+208 GNESE
-213 AVYNSL
+213 SVYNSL

-283 LLTTDNISST
+283 LLITGNISST

-303 YNYINSGDN
+303 YNYLNGGDN
-312 IYSKNKIDEL
+312 IYNKSKIDEL
-322 INNRTSNQD
+322 INNRPSNND

-351 SNVTKEFLSN
+351 SNVTKEYLTN

-374 NINTGEYREVLS
+374 NINVGEYKEVLS
-386 KSNLISDKKF
+386 KSNLITDKNLH
-396 QDSLTTLYN
+396 DNLSSLYN

-410 EKIDNKSNISGDNID
+410 EKIDDKANVFGDNIEIN
-425 VDKYIKVLSL
+425 KYIQILSL
-435 GKEGNKLI
+435 GKDGYKLI
-443 TDRNIK
+443 TDRNLK

-488 KGLLTDSK
+488 KGLLTDTK
-496 SKELIDEKL
+496 SKKMIDERL
-505 KTIDLTKP
+505 KTIDLIKS

-522 INEKSIKANAG
+522 INEKSVKANAG

-541 SLPQVNISDDRLL
+541 SLPQINITDDRIL

-598 GLGLSYQFGIS
+598 GLGLAYQFGIS
-609 YSNDDLEIENLTKKL
+609 YNDEDLEIKNLTQKVEDLENLVKKL
-624 QNLEDL
+624 
-630 VKRLNVD
+630 K

>member
-116 VKGDNSF
+116 VKGEKSF

-130 SFSFYNKY
+130 SFSLYNKY

-145 SNYMAGYDSFNFGT
+145 SNYMVGIDSYNFGT
-159 NNWYGEDWYGKKDYT
+159 NNWYGEDRYGKKDYT

-183 KGMWFNYVFGSN
+183 KNMWFNYVFGSN
-195 VRIDETKSYTIVL
+195 VRIDETKSYSIVL

-213 AVYNSL
+213 SVYNSL

-283 LLTTDNISST
+283 LLITGNISST

-303 YNYINSGDN
+303 YNYLNGGDN
-312 IYSKNKIDEL
+312 IYNKSKIDEL
-322 INNRTSNQD
+322 INNRPSNND

-351 SNVTKEFLSN
+351 SNVTKEYLTN

-374 NINTGEYREVLS
+374 NINVGEYKEVLS
-386 KSNLISDKKF
+386 KSNLITDKNLH
-396 QDSLTTLYN
+396 DNLSSLYN

-425 VDKYIKVLSL
+425 VDKYIKVLN
-435 GKEGNKLI
+435 KDGNKLI
-443 TDRNIK
+443 TDRNLK

-488 KGLLTDSK
+488 KGLLTDTK
-496 SKELIDEKL
+496 SKKMIDERL
-505 KTIDLTKP
+505 KTIDLIKS

-589 INTKVQFSV
+589 INTKVQFSI
-598 GLGLSYQFGIS
+598 GLGLAYQFGIS
-609 YSNDDLEIENLTKKL
+609 YNDEDLEIKNLTQKVENLENLVKKL
-624 QNLEDL
+624 
-630 VKRLNVD
+630 K